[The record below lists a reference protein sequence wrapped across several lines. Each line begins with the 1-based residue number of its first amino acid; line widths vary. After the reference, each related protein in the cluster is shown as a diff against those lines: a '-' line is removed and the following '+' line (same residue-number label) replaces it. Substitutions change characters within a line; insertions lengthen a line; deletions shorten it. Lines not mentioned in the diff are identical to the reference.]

1 MLVKQIYFLQNKLLR
16 QNKLFPV
23 KKLLLFK
30 SYGFTIWK
38 AHLFWAKLSLL
49 KCDNRLYLN
58 DYNYECTLSL
68 WDLSEGFMPALYISK
83 NITSPYLIYE
93 ISVNRFYRS
102 NVSNMSIFFIVRWNI
117 LSLSAYL
124 SFSIF

>member
-1 MLVKQIYFLQNKLLR
+1 
-16 QNKLFPV
+16 
-23 KKLLLFK
+23 
-30 SYGFTIWK
+30 
-38 AHLFWAKLSLL
+38 
-49 KCDNRLYLN
+49 
-58 DYNYECTLSL
+58 
-68 WDLSEGFMPALYISK
+68 MPALYISK